1 MAYSVACVPKNNAG
15 GVKNTLKKKKK
26 IFSGKFIFRLAAD

>member
-26 IFSGKFIFRLAAD
+26 FFQENSFSG